1 MNETIL
7 QKLAKPM
14 LLAAPIIWGT
24 SFVVMK
30 HSLDSF
36 TPLYLLAF
44 RFTAAAL
51 VLGLVFWKS
60 WRHLDRGYLMGG
72 LATGTLLF
80 WAYAFQTFGLEGTT
94 SGKNAFLTAVY
105 CVIVPFLNWAVSRK
119 RPDGWNVLAAVAC
132 VAGIGLVSLS
142 GEGGNLTMGL
152 GDALTLVCGF
162 FFAAHIVVVNRY
174 AQGRDIF
181 LLTTLQFAFFALWS
195 WVGAVLFREPFPTD
209 LSGGALFGLAYLVI
223 FASCGGLLFQNIG
236 QKYTAPAT
244 AAVLLSLEAP
254 FGVLSSILVGEE
266 ELNPAMVVGF
276 GLIFLAVI
284 CSETK
289 FAFLRPKKGVDNPA
303 PDAYNDTQ
311 ANTLQTCDEE
321 K

>member
-80 WAYAFQTFGLEGTT
+80 LAYAFQTFGLDRTT

-105 CVIVPFLNWAVSRK
+105 CVIVPFLYWLIARR
-119 RPDGWNVLAAVAC
+119 RPDKWNILAAFIC
-132 VAGIGLVSLS
+132 IAGIGMVALTTKGS
-142 GEGGNLTMGL
+142 GGLAVNL
-152 GDALTLVCGF
+152 GDMLTLAGGF
-162 FFAAHIVVVNRY
+162 FFAAHIVAVN
-174 AQGRDIF
+174 
-181 LLTTLQFAFFALWS
+181 
-195 WVGAVLFREPFPTD
+195 
-209 LSGGALFGLAYLVI
+209 
-223 FASCGGLLFQNIG
+223 
-236 QKYTAPAT
+236 
-244 AAVLLSLEAP
+244 
-254 FGVLSSILVGEE
+254 
-266 ELNPAMVVGF
+266 
-276 GLIFLAVI
+276 
-284 CSETK
+284 K
-289 FAFLRPKKGVDNPA
+289 FA
-303 PDAYNDTQ
+303 
-311 ANTLQTCDEE
+311 
-321 K
+321 